1 MNIRVEGISKRYAST
16 QALDKVTMEI
26 PPGKTTVL
34 LGPSGSGK
42 STLLRHLNRMLEPD
56 GGRVLIDGADA
67 SSLDPIQLRRRMGY
81 VVQGVGLFPH
91 LSVRENIGLVPSLL
105 GWPKEKIALRTAE
118 LLSLVRLP
126 REYADRYPRQLSG
139 GEAQRVGVAR
149 ALAADP
155 PVLLMDEPFGALDI
169 QTRDALQTEFLRIQ
183 GELKK
188 TVVFVTHDVAE
199 AVRVGDILALL
210 KGGRLVQAGQA
221 IDFLSRPADAF
232 VTEFFGAKYRLELLG
247 RIPLKSIAMAGAA
260 DSSGDGRPVVESGG
274 TLADALL
281 AMLESGVPEVLV
293 RGGGIE
299 GVVRFSDFAVERGNG
314 E

>member
-1 MNIRVEGISKRYAST
+1 MNIRVEGLCKRYASI
-16 QALDKVTMEI
+16 QALAEVTLDF
-26 PPGKTTVL
+26 PPGETTVL

-56 GGRVLIDGADA
+56 KGRVLIDGTEA
-67 SSLDPIQLRRRMGY
+67 SALDPIQLRRHMGY
-81 VVQGVGLFPH
+81 VVQGIGLFPH
-91 LSVRENIGLVPSLL
+91 LSVRENIGLVPALL
-105 GWPKEKIALRTAE
+105 GWPEDKIALRTAE

-126 REYADRYPRQLSG
+126 AEYAGRYPRQLSG

-155 PVLLMDEPFGALDI
+155 PVLLMDEPFGALDV

-199 AVRVGDILALL
+199 AVRVGDTLALL
-210 KGGRLVQAGQA
+210 KGGRLVQAGAA
-221 IDFLSRPADAF
+221 IEFLSNPAESF
-232 VTEFFGAKYRLELLG
+232 VSEFFGAKYRLELLG
-247 RIPLKSIAMAGAA
+247 RFPLRHFAKPQAGDIADFGGA
-260 DSSGDGRPVVESGG
+260 RPVVDSGG

-281 AMLESGVPEVLV
+281 AMLESGVPEVVV
-293 RGGGIE
+293 RGDEGE
-299 GVVRFSDFAVERGNG
+299 GVVRFRDLAVERGK
-314 E
+314 

>member
-16 QALDKVTMEI
+16 QALDKVSMEI

-105 GWPKEKIALRTAE
+105 GWPKERIASRTAE

-232 VTEFFGAKYRLELLG
+232 VTEFFGAKYRL
-247 RIPLKSIAMAGAA
+247 
-260 DSSGDGRPVVESGG
+260 
-274 TLADALL
+274 
-281 AMLESGVPEVLV
+281 
-293 RGGGIE
+293 
-299 GVVRFSDFAVERGNG
+299 
-314 E
+314 

>member
-16 QALDKVTMEI
+16 QALDKVSMEI

-105 GWPKEKIALRTAE
+105 GWPKERIASRTAE

-293 RGGGIE
+293 RGGEIE
-299 GVVRFSDFAVERGNG
+299 GVVRFSDLAVERGNG

>member
-16 QALDKVTMEI
+16 QALDKVSMEI

-293 RGGGIE
+293 RGGEIE
-299 GVVRFSDFAVERGNG
+299 GVVRFSDLAVERGNG

>member
-1 MNIRVEGISKRYAST
+1 
-16 QALDKVTMEI
+16 
-26 PPGKTTVL
+26 
-34 LGPSGSGK
+34 
-42 STLLRHLNRMLEPD
+42 MLEPD
-56 GGRVLIDGADA
+56 KGKVLIDGTEA
-67 SSLDPIQLRRRMGY
+67 SALDPIQLRRRMGY

-91 LSVRENIGLVPSLL
+91 LSVLENIGLVPALL
-105 GWPKEKIALRTAE
+105 GWPEEKIAQRTAE

-126 REYADRYPRQLSG
+126 AQYAGRYPRQLSG

-155 PVLLMDEPFGALDI
+155 PVLLMDEPFGALDV

-199 AVRVGDILALL
+199 AVRVGDTLALL
-210 KGGRLVQAGQA
+210 KDGRLIQAGAA
-221 IDFLSRPADAF
+221 IEFLSNPSDSF

-247 RIPLKSIAMAGAA
+247 RLPLRPFAAARAGDIADFGASVLGV
-260 DSSGDGRPVVESGG
+260 DILGGLRPIVDAGG

-281 AMLESGVPEVLV
+281 AMLESGVTEVVV
-293 RGGGIE
+293 RGDEGE
-299 GVVRFSDFAVERGNG
+299 GVVRFRDFAVVRDE
-314 E
+314 

>member
-1 MNIRVEGISKRYAST
+1 
-16 QALDKVTMEI
+16 
-26 PPGKTTVL
+26 
-34 LGPSGSGK
+34 
-42 STLLRHLNRMLEPD
+42 
-56 GGRVLIDGADA
+56 
-67 SSLDPIQLRRRMGY
+67 
-81 VVQGVGLFPH
+81 
-91 LSVRENIGLVPSLL
+91 
-105 GWPKEKIALRTAE
+105 
-118 LLSLVRLP
+118 
-126 REYADRYPRQLSG
+126 
-139 GEAQRVGVAR
+139 
-149 ALAADP
+149 
-155 PVLLMDEPFGALDI
+155 
-169 QTRDALQTEFLRIQ
+169 Q

-293 RGGGIE
+293 RGGEIE
-299 GVVRFSDFAVERGNG
+299 GVVRFSDLAVERGNG

>member
-1 MNIRVEGISKRYAST
+1 MNIRVEGISKRYASI
-16 QALDKVTMEI
+16 QALDKVSMEI

-105 GWPKEKIALRTAE
+105 GWPKERIASRTAE

-247 RIPLKSIAMAGAA
+247 RIPLKSIAMAVAA

-299 GVVRFSDFAVERGNG
+299 GVVRFSDLAVERGNG

>member
-247 RIPLKSIAMAGAA
+247 RIPLKSVAMAGAA

-299 GVVRFSDFAVERGNG
+299 GVVRFSDFAMERGNG

>member
-105 GWPKEKIALRTAE
+105 GWPKERIASRTAE

-247 RIPLKSIAMAGAA
+247 RIPLKSVAMAGAA